1 MNIDQIKHQLLARK
15 IQVVQLDPL
24 GRIVDSCDT
33 FLPLKSLVGTDV
45 FAHFPI
51 LTGLEDIVL
60 NLTPEDPPFAM
71 PLMDFEHAGQRYALN
86 LEFRALPQGGHV
98 WVITDNAD
106 IRHKIAEIQQ
116 DRNESTIFLDRI
128 RIQERMLRDYNER
141 LEAMNTRLD
150 RFAYNVAHDLK
161 SPLRAIQ
168 NLAEW
173 IAEACEAQRLDEL
186 PEYLDLLRKRSARME
201 TLIGGILAY
210 SRAGHSDLPK
220 EVVDVR
226 QLLIDLM
233 ASEHPDAP
241 CTLQLRDTLPRLK
254 TQRPAITQ
262 VFSNLIGNAV
272 KYAGRPGCAIEVS
285 AEDLG
290 AHIRFCVRDNGP
302 GIDPK
307 NHERIFEIFNVLDN
321 TDIAHRSGI
330 GLAIVKKLVEEA
342 GCKVSIESRLG
353 AGAAFFF
360 TWPKA

>member
-1 MNIDQIKHQLLARK
+1 MSIDQIKHQILSQK
-15 IQVVQLDPL
+15 IQVVQLDQQ
-24 GRIVDSCDT
+24 GCIVDSCDT
-33 FLPLKSLVGTDV
+33 FLPLKSLRGTDV

-51 LTGLEDIVL
+51 LTGLEDVVL
-60 NLTPEDPPFAM
+60 NLHLQDPPFSM
-71 PLMDFEHAGQRYALN
+71 PLMDFEFAGRRYSLN
-86 LEFRALPQGGHV
+86 LDFRALPQGGFA
-98 WVITDNAD
+98 WVISDNED

-116 DRNESTIFLDRI
+116 DRNESSIFLDRI

-150 RFAYNVAHDLK
+150 RFAYNVAHDLR

-173 IAEACEAQRLDEL
+173 IAEACEEKRFEEL
-186 PEYLDLLRKRSARME
+186 PEYLELLRKRSARME

-220 EVVDVR
+220 ETVDVR

-241 CTLQLRDTLPRLK
+241 CVLRLPDTLPRLK

-290 AHIRFCVRDNGP
+290 EHVRFCVRDNGP

-307 NHERIFEIFNVLDN
+307 HHERIFEIFNMLDN
-321 TDIAHRSGI
+321 SDVTQRSGI

-342 GCKVSIESRLG
+342 GCKVSVESQVG
-353 AGAAFFF
+353 AGATFLF
-360 TWPKA
+360 TWPKS

>member
-1 MNIDQIKHQLLARK
+1 VDGQ
-15 IQVVQLDPL
+15 
-24 GRIVDSCDT
+24 GRLIDSCDT
-33 FLPLKSLVGTDV
+33 YLQIRHLKGVNIFD
-45 FAHFPI
+45 HFPI
-51 LTGLEDIVL
+51 LTGLDAHIL
-60 NLTPEDPPFAM
+60 ALQPADPPFVM
-71 PLMDFEHAGQRYALN
+71 PFMDFEYDHCRYSLN
-86 LEFRALPQGGHV
+86 LEFRALVDGTFA
-98 WVITDNAD
+98 WIITNNDD

-116 DRNESTIFLDRI
+116 ERNEASIFLDRI

-141 LEAMNTRLD
+141 LEAMNNRLD

-173 IAEACEAQRLDEL
+173 IAEACEDARYDEL
-186 PEYLDLLRKRSARME
+186 PDYLRLLRQRSARME

-220 EVVDVR
+220 EEVDVH
-226 QLLIDLM
+226 QLLLELM
-233 ASEHPDAP
+233 ASNHPGAACSLLMPPD
-241 CTLQLRDTLPRLK
+241 LPRLH

-262 VFSNLIGNAV
+262 VFSNLVGNAI
-272 KYAGRPGCAIEVS
+272 KYAGHPGCKIEVS

-290 AHIRFCVRDNGP
+290 AFVRFTVRDNGP

-307 NHERIFEIFNVLDN
+307 HHERIFEIFNVLDN
-321 TDIAHRSGI
+321 ADHATRSGI

-342 GCKVSIESRLG
+342 GCKVSVESRLG
-353 AGAAFFF
+353 AGAAFTF